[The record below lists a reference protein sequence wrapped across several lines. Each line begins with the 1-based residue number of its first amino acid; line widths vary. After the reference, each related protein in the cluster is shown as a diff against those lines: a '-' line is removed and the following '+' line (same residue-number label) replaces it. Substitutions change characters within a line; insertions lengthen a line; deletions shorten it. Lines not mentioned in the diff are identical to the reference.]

1 MGGDDQAYAV
11 AAGADSGHCRCSHL
25 AGIGARDTA
34 GRSPESGGV
43 CLANVVAA
51 QGDTQPRRCSRRRL
65 TCRNRCDEREAHR
78 QPARSGRLSAGAQ
91 ACAASRTLRSWKMR
105 RSSRCLDGNLR
116 QGAQAPDQLCQN
128 EQAKKLKRLMT
139 QLRSFVHSLRYLR
152 GEVRPVLML
161 LQAAVPGPLFKRD
174 FPPSLYRVTRR
185 R

>member
-1 MGGDDQAYAV
+1 MIRRTRWQLALIAAIAAVLTLPVSALAIPPDDPQNPGECASPTSLQLRVTLNLVGVAV
-11 AAGADSGHCRCSHL
+11 AGSHVGIDATNARLTGSRPALVASQPERRPAPRRGHC
-25 AGIGARDTA
+25 APGK
-34 GRSPESGGV
+34 
-43 CLANVVAA
+43 
-51 QGDTQPRRCSRRRL
+51 
-65 TCRNRCDEREAHR
+65 
-78 QPARSGRLSAGAQ
+78 
-91 ACAASRTLRSWKMR
+91 CADRAV
-105 RSSRCLDGNLR
+105 CLDGNLR